1 MSDLGKAYVQIV
13 PSAEGISGSISKVLD
28 GEAES
33 AGSSAGE
40 SVGSNLVGK
49 LKTIIAA
56 AGIGE
61 FIRSAASEGADYEQ
75 AVGGMQT
82 LYKENA
88 DTMIKYANEAYKS
101 AQISANEYMETAT
114 QFSASLLSSLGG
126 DTKQAA
132 EAANSAIVDMADNA
146 NKMGTSMESIQN
158 AYKGFAK
165 SNYTML
171 DNLSLGYGG
180 TQAEMER
187 LLADAEEITGI
198 KYDISN
204 LSDVYS
210 AIHVIQT
217 ELGITGT
224 SALEAGTT
232 VSGAVNTMKSAW
244 SNLLAQISSSE
255 GGDVTGAMK
264 NLVTSIFGDGT
275 ETNLGILGTVIPSIL
290 RVVQGIGPALITGLT
305 ASLQS
310 VVRMLGD
317 NGIESAMA
325 YISGLMSKATEIM
338 SSGAE
343 MITNVT
349 AGMAERLPAIMDSA
363 VTMTQD
369 FLNGITQKLPAML
382 DAGVQMVTSL
392 VNGILQNLPA
402 IITGVGDIFN
412 TFYSFYLQNLPTVIA
427 KGRELV
433 SNLVKGV
440 ANNLP
445 QIAAAAGQVIG
456 KFIATVVTN
465 LPRILLQGT
474 IITGKVAAGLLQA
487 LPRIVAAVASL
498 VVNIV
503 AGFITGTDWGS
514 VGRNIISGIVNG
526 IKAAAGLLLDVITG
540 IARSAFEAVKSFFGI
555 ASPSKLMRDEIGK
568 FIPAGIAEGISANAD
583 LVTAAMDELGTG
595 TMDSTL
601 SINTGR
607 LSGDISAGSEEITNV
622 SMTIY
627 GAEGQDVREL
637 ADLICDRINGGVLRK
652 KAVFA

>member
-1 MSDLGKAYVQIV
+1 MTDLGKAYVQIV
-13 PSAEGISGSISKVLD
+13 PSAEGISGSISNVLEP
-28 GEAES
+28 EAES
-33 AGSSAGE
+33 AGDLAGQQ
-40 SVGSNLVGK
+40 VGSNLVSK

-61 FIRSAASEGADYEQ
+61 FIKSAVSEGADYEQ

-126 DTKQAA
+126 DTEQAA
-132 EAANSAIVDMADNA
+132 EAANSAIIDMADNA
-146 NKMGTSMESIQN
+146 NKMGTSMESIQD
-158 AYKGFAK
+158 AYRGFAK

-180 TQAEMER
+180 TKTEMER
-187 LLADAEEITGI
+187 LLSDAQKITGV

-232 VSGAVNTMKSAW
+232 VSGAVNMMKSAW
-244 SNLLAQISSSE
+244 SNLLAQLSSSE

-275 ETNLGILGTVIPSIL
+275 ETNLGVLGTVIPSIL
-290 RVVQGIGPALITGLT
+290 NVVKGIGPALITALT

-310 VVRMLGD
+310 IARMLGD

-325 YISGLMSKATEIM
+325 YVTGLMSKATELM

-343 MITNVT
+343 MITNVM
-349 AGMAERLPAIMDSA
+349 AGISQKLPAMLASA
-363 VTMTQD
+363 ATIAQN
-369 FLNGITQKLPAML
+369 FLSGITTNLPAML
-382 DAGVQMVTSL
+382 DAGIQMITAL

-402 IITGVGDIFN
+402 FIIGVNNIFI
-412 TFYSFYLQNLPTVIA
+412 TFTSFFMQNLPTIIA
-427 KGRELV
+427 KGGELV
-433 SNLVKGV
+433 LNLVTGIV
-440 ANNLP
+440 NNLP
-445 QIAAAAGQVIG
+445 QIAAAVGQMIG
-456 KFIATVVTN
+456 KFVATIVKN
-465 LPRILLQGT
+465 LPQILQQG
-474 IITGKVAAGLLQA
+474 ITMSGKVAAGLIQA
-487 LPRIVAAVASL
+487 LPKIVSAVATL
-498 VVNIV
+498 VRNIIS
-503 AGFITGTDWGS
+503 GFIHGTDWES
-514 VGRNIISGIVNG
+514 VGRNIIEGVVNG
-526 IKAAAGLLLDVITG
+526 LKAAGSMLWDAITD
-540 IARSAFEAVKSFFGI
+540 IARGAFEAVKDFFGI

-583 LVTAAMDELGTG
+583 LVTAAMDDLGNDA
-595 TMDSTL
+595 MDSTL
-601 SINTGR
+601 SVNAR
-607 LSGDISAGSEEITNV
+607 SLSGSAAARIEENTNV

-627 GAEGQDVREL
+627 GAEGQNVEEL
-637 ADLICDRINGGVLRK
+637 ANIIADRFNN
-652 KAVFA
+652 AVMQKRMAFA